1 MASQLRP
8 ITLAAP
14 GFFGLN
20 TQESGITLASGFALE
35 AKNCIIDKFGRIGA
49 RKGWTPLSGTSVS
62 MTGQVRAIA
71 EHVESS
77 GNLRILFTADNKLWR
92 LDGSDD
98 PEEVL
103 PQSGT
108 AINITEDD
116 WQIIS
121 YNNKAL
127 FVQQDHTMVYYDDT
141 TGTYYELTA
150 APASTT
156 PSCGAACF
164 NRVWVAD
171 DYTVY
176 WSKILEPTT
185 FTGTGT
191 GYINIREVFG
201 EDDKVTAVTQYN
213 NRLVIFGNRNI
224 ALFAGGED
232 PTGEG
237 FRMVDHITGVG
248 CIARDSV
255 QSIGTEVVFLAADGV
270 RALGRTIQE
279 TSAPMRDISKNVRD
293 DIVSFATSEPKTR
306 IKSIYSPND
315 AFYLLSFPSANL
327 TYVFDVR
334 APLQDGSFRVT
345 KWTNINPTAF
355 ALTRSNTLLLGQEG
369 YVGQYGNYADN
380 GTAYSLVYF
389 TNYFDFDSPTTE
401 KLLKKMRLAILGGVG
416 QVALLKYAFDYGT
429 DYEFRQFNLSSGE
442 TYEYNVDQYFSDDG
456 DDNEA
461 EYTSGQILDN
471 ISINVGGR
479 GAVVQIGIESTI
491 NGGPL
496 SIQKMDIFAKT
507 GKLVT

>member
-1 MASQLRP
+1 MASPLQA

-14 GFFGLN
+14 GFYGLN

-49 RKGWTPLSGTSVS
+49 RKGWTPLSNTSASV
-62 MTGQVRAIA
+62 TGSVRAIE

-77 GNLRILFTADNKLWR
+77 GALTVLFTANNKLWYI
-92 LDGSDD
+92 DGSDN
-98 PEEVL
+98 PQEIL

-108 AINITEDD
+108 PITITEDD

-127 FVQQDHTMVYYDDT
+127 FVQQDHEMVYYDGST
-141 TGTYYELTA
+141 QTYYEPTD
-150 APASTT
+150 APASST

-164 NRVWVAD
+164 NRAWVAD

-176 WSKILEPTT
+176 WSKILDPIT

-201 EDDKVTAVTQYN
+201 EDDKVTAITEYN
-213 NRLVIFGNRNI
+213 NRLVIFGNKNI
-224 ALFAGGED
+224 AIFTGADD
-232 PTGEG
+232 PTGTG
-237 FRMVDHITGVG
+237 FAMVDHIKGVG

-255 QSIGTEVVFLAADGV
+255 QSIGTDVVFLAADGV

-279 TSAPMRDISKNVRD
+279 TSAPLRDISKNVRD
-293 DIVSFATSEPKTR
+293 DVVSYATSEPKTR
-306 IKSIYSPND
+306 IKAVYSPAD
-315 AFYLLSFPSANL
+315 AFYLLTFPTGNL
-327 TYVFDVR
+327 TFVFDVR

-345 KWTNINPTAF
+345 QWTSINPTAF
-355 ALTRSNTLLLGQEG
+355 ALKRDNTLLLGQVG
-369 YVGQYGNYADN
+369 YVGQYTGYNDN
-380 GTAYSLVYF
+380 GATYQLSYF

-429 DYEFRQFNLSSGE
+429 DYEFRQFQLSTGQ
-442 TYEYNVDQYFSDDG
+442 TYEYNVDQYFSDDSIN
-456 DDNEA
+456 NEA

-471 ISINVGGR
+471 ISINVGGK
-479 GAVVQIGIESTI
+479 GAVMQIGIESTI
-491 NGGPL
+491 DGGAL

>member
-1 MASQLRP
+1 MASPLQP
-8 ITLAAP
+8 VTLAAP

-49 RKGWTPLSGTSVS
+49 RKGWTTFSNTSASV
-62 MTGQVRAIA
+62 TGNVRAIA

-77 GNLRILFTADNKLWR
+77 GALTVLFTANNKLWYV
-92 LDGSDD
+92 DGSDD
-98 PEEVL
+98 PQEIL

-108 AINITEDD
+108 PITITEDD

-127 FVQQDHTMVYYDDT
+127 FVQQGHEMVYYDGST
-141 TGTYYELTA
+141 QTYYEPA
-150 APASTT
+150 DAPASST
-156 PSCGAACF
+156 PSCGASCF
-164 NRVWVAD
+164 NRAWVAD

-176 WSKILEPTT
+176 WSKILDPIT

-191 GYINIREVFG
+191 GFLNIREVFG
-201 EDDKVTAVTQYN
+201 EDDKVTAVTEYN
-213 NRLVIFGNRNI
+213 NRLIIFGSRNI
-224 ALFAGGED
+224 AVFAGAED
-232 PTGEG
+232 PTGSG
-237 FRMVDHITGVG
+237 FQMVDHIKGVG

-255 QSIGTEVVFLAADGV
+255 QSIGTDVVFLAADGV

-279 TSAPMRDISKNVRD
+279 TSAPLRDISKNVRD
-293 DIVSFATSEPKTR
+293 DVVSFARSETKTR
-306 IKSIYSPND
+306 IKSIYSPLD
-315 AFYLLSFPSANL
+315 AFYLLTFPSSNL
-327 TYVFDVR
+327 TFVFDVR

-345 KWTNINPTAF
+345 QWTDINPTAF
-355 ALTRSNTLLLGQEG
+355 ALQSDNTLLLGQEG
-369 YVGQYGNYADN
+369 YIGEYTGYEDN
-380 GTAYSLVYF
+380 GSSYKLSYF

-401 KLLKKMRLAILGGVG
+401 KILKKMRLAILGGVG

-429 DYEFRQFNLSSGE
+429 DYEFRQFQLSSGD
-442 TYEYNVDQYFSDDG
+442 TYEYNVDQYFSDD
-456 DDNEA
+456 DTDNEA

-471 ISINVGGR
+471 ISINVGGK
-479 GAVVQIGIESTI
+479 GAVMQIGIESTI
-491 NGGPL
+491 DGGAL